1 MPRARLTD
9 ARRLRRRA
17 PAYGARTYYLPD
29 TNHGHCPPRGARRRL
44 PMGGERT
51 RPRATHADGK
61 AGFDCRRYL
70 ETTTST

>member
-29 TNHGHCPPRGARRRL
+29 TNHGHCPPCGARRRL
-44 PMGGERT
+44 RMGGERT
-51 RPRATHADGK
+51 RPRATRGRQSR
-61 AGFDCRRYL
+61 FRL
-70 ETTTST
+70 